1 MLWLYDNLTSFDF
14 YQIFENTSVVFNE
27 NSNVIYSFDNQN
39 SNSNSNSNENFKL
52 NLSNYTYDN
61 KHIYVKGIEQLISFL
76 DIKTNKEKVFSYKN
90 NFIESSANKLSLP
103 IFNFTY
109 KLVDSHRMPNLI
121 ESNYNFSYEL
131 TLQIYKINQETQY
144 IIENNLST
152 GKIKKYLITTN
163 IDSVYDFFNNEQ

>member
-14 YQIFENTSVVFNE
+14 YQIFENTNVVFNE
-27 NSNVIYSFDNQN
+27 NSNIIYSFDNYHEN
-39 SNSNSNSNENFKL
+39 SISNTNSKL
-52 NLSNYTYDN
+52 NLSNYTCDN
-61 KHIYVKGIEQLISFL
+61 KHIHVKGIEQLISFL
-76 DIKTNKEKVFSYKN
+76 DIKTNKEKVFSHKN

-109 KLVDSHRMPNLI
+109 KLVDPHRMPNLI

-131 TLQIYKINQETQY
+131 ALQIYKINQETQY

-152 GKIKKYLITTN
+152 GKIKKYWITTN
-163 IDSVYDFFNNEQ
+163 IDSVLNFF